1 MATKKKEKKE
11 EEVIQQPEEQ
21 AAEEIEDTE
30 QDGSDAEDQEVSSD
44 SRKVVSQAYEMAK
57 SFKKGDKLYH
67 AVWEEEG
74 VVEET
79 GLTEDGFKKMI
90 VRFPKKG
97 RKKLIMEFS
106 VK

>member
-11 EEVIQQPEEQ
+11 EEVIQPEEQ
-21 AAEEIEDTE
+21 AKDEIEDTDQDILDSEE
-30 QDGSDAEDQEVSSD
+30 QEGSSD
-44 SRKVVSQAYEMAK
+44 PRKVISQAYEM
-57 SFKKGDKLYH
+57 SRIYKKGEKLYH

-74 VVEET
+74 IVEET

-90 VRFPKKG
+90 VKFPKKG
-97 RKKLIMEFS
+97 RKKLIMDFT